1 MGGRVCFETALRQ
14 TKLFAE
20 RHDFDDEHKD
30 LNDGA
35 MSEQA
40 SQLHSHGH
48 DGGGMKRDSSLS
60 AGYQRKTISVP
71 CAYACLCMCVRG
83 RGLKL

>member
-1 MGGRVCFETALRQ
+1 MKAEWQGLNLLAKIGGAKNKGEEKAEQSLKLEGEGSARVCFETALRQ

-35 MSEQA
+35 ISQQA
-40 SQLHSHGH
+40 SSIHMDMMAEG
-48 DGGGMKRDSSLS
+48 
-60 AGYQRKTISVP
+60 
-71 CAYACLCMCVRG
+71 
-83 RGLKL
+83 

>member
-1 MGGRVCFETALRQ
+1 MKAEWQGLNLLAKIGGAKNKARERERKGGGRANLEVVGGGRVCFETALRQ

-35 MSEQA
+35 ISQQA
-40 SQLHSHGH
+40 SSIHMDMMAEG
-48 DGGGMKRDSSLS
+48 
-60 AGYQRKTISVP
+60 
-71 CAYACLCMCVRG
+71 
-83 RGLKL
+83 